1 MLLAVDLCWQGFLG
15 FVRDNPAFFTAMAF
29 VVFWFFRFAFGHKM
43 YRLTC
48 RRLPVNANR
57 WWNRIDLHDWEVF
70 VVPKG
75 FERHPDALVT
85 RCSRCH
91 GTKTTMVDGDTSYRW
106 P

>member
-29 VVFWFFRFAFGHKM
+29 VVFWFLRFAFGHKM

-48 RRLPVNANR
+48 WHLPDNADR
-57 WWNRIDLHDWEVF
+57 WWNRIDLHDWKVF
-70 VVPKG
+70 VEPSVS
-75 FERHPDALVT
+75 ENRSDDLVT

-91 GTKTTMVDGDTSYRW
+91 GKKIAMVGGKTVYRW